1 MDIIIIDKFS
11 RNSYIVLYEFISP
24 EIYLHRDY
32 SFKIDIWSLG
42 IVLYFLSTGGILPFD
57 DENSDIKKIAK
68 KVCYLQQEYP
78 KEFFGNKSKRLIDL
92 LDKMLEKNED
102 KRINISNLLKD
113 YWFDIIKK

>member
-1 MDIIIIDKFS
+1 MIISGQWTKTQ
-11 RNSYIVLYEFISP
+11 
-24 EIYLHRDY
+24 IYLHRDY

-42 IVLYFLSTGGILPFD
+42 IVLYFLSTGGYLPFD
-57 DENSDIKKIAK
+57 DEKSDIKKIAK

-78 KEFFGNKSKRLIDL
+78 IEFFGNKSKRLIDL

-113 YWFDIIKK
+113 CWFDIIKK